1 MTDLRITPGPWTIS
15 GSIYDPNLV
24 HAAIWADGESQYP
37 TVASV
42 MTGPHAAANAEFI
55 AEAGTVAHET
65 GLTPRELLA
74 QRDALVEA
82 LRDLLGAETSCY
94 AGPEAAKLRTE
105 ARACARAAL
114 AKIRGE
120 K

>member
-65 GLTPRELLA
+65 GLTPRELLD
-74 QRDALVEA
+74 QRDAAQNAHRRA
-82 LRDLLGAETSCY
+82 LEELEKTKAE
-94 AGPEAAKLRTE
+94 
-105 ARACARAAL
+105 L
-114 AKIRGE
+114 AEVKAFAE
-120 K
+120 KFYD